1 MKIYKVTWSEESSD
15 ELYVYWC
22 ATINEAIAKK
32 ETENK
37 MLVEVHDQ
45 KPNASIQVVDFP
57 TKLDAVI
64 EWLNKHHDEEV
75 DYWKSERRIY
85 MQTQGE

>member
-64 EWLNKHHDEEV
+64 EWLNKNHNEEV
-75 DYWKSERRIY
+75 DYWKSERRAY
-85 MQTQGE
+85 TN